1 MERAPAK
8 GPRRVVVAL
17 ALVAGLLGLGTTA
30 VHAVQPRNARPVWS
44 HTVVPGETLWSLAP
58 SASPHR
64 DRRETVDRL
73 IAANH
78 LRSPIIRPGQRLVL
92 PRS

>member
-1 MERAPAK
+1 M
-8 GPRRVVVAL
+8 VAL
-17 ALVAGLLGLGTTA
+17 GLVAGSLGLGTTA
-30 VHAVQPRNARPVWS
+30 VHAVQPRNARPVWT
-44 HTVVPGETLWSLAP
+44 HTVQAGETLWSIAVDAAP
-58 SASPHR
+58 RR

-92 PRS
+92 GSR